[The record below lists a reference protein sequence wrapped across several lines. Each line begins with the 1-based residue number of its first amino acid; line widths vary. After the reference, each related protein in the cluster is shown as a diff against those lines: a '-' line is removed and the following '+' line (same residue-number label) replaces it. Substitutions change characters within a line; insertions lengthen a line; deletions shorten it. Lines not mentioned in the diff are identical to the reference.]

1 MAAHASRATRATCVS
16 RAACAPPVSCT
27 CSASWFALRTFAR
40 PTTHPACAL
49 PARHTYLARSITHP
63 ASAARTPCAL
73 QRAARAPCA
82 LQRAARHACPVRQF
96 LQNCD
101 SFMMMSL
108 CALNSFRMAFCL
120 ALSNKKVVF
129 YSNVILIC
137 FER

>member
-1 MAAHASRATRATCVS
+1 MCDPRDLCVTRGLCAACIVHVLRIMIRTPNVRAPYNALCVCITRTSHISRAIYNSPRQCS
-16 RAACAPPVSCT
+16 SYPV
-27 CSASWFALRTFAR
+27 R
-40 PTTHPACAL
+40 PTT
-49 PARHTYLARSITHP
+49 RGSR
-63 ASAARTPCAL
+63 
-73 QRAARAPCA
+73 
-82 LQRAARHACPVRQF
+82 PVRPTTRGSSVRPAHQF

-129 YSNVILIC
+129 YSHVILIC